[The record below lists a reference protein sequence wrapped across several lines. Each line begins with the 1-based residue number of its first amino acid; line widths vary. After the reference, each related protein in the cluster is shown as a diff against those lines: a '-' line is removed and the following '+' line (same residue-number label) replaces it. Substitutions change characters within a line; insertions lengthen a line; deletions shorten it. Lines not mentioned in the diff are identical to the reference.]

1 MAGSTFGRI
10 LTMTT
15 WGESHGAGVGV
26 VVDGCPAGL
35 SLTEEDIQKYLD
47 RRKPGQSR
55 FTTKRSESD
64 SVEILSGVFEGKT
77 TGTPI
82 AMLVR
87 NQDQHSKDYSE
98 IAGYYRPGHADY
110 TFDEKY
116 GFRDYRGGGRSSG
129 RETIARVAAGAVAAK
144 MLEGLG
150 IKVTAYTKAIG
161 PISVQPERFDLEEC
175 LRNKLYMPD
184 AVAAAG
190 AAAFLEEKMAQKDS
204 AGGIV
209 ECVISGVP
217 AGIGDPVFEKLDAN
231 LAKAICSIGAV
242 KGFEI
247 GDGFEAAKT
256 VGSVN
261 NDEFCAVGK
270 GDGWFLETAGA
281 GKIGKRTNHAGGVL
295 GGISDGSEIVFRAA
309 FKPTPSI
316 ASVQKTVNRDG
327 EEMEVTI
334 KGRHDPIIVPR
345 AVVVVEMMAAFTVAD
360 MMLAGMTSRMDRIR
374 EFYMI

>member
-1 MAGSTFGRI
+1 MAGSTFGKI

-15 WGESHGAGVGV
+15 WGESHGAGIGV

-35 SLTEEDIQKYLD
+35 LLAEEDIQKYLD

-55 FTTKRSESD
+55 YTTKRNESD
-64 SVEILSGVFEGKT
+64 SVEIMSGVFEGRT

-82 AMLVR
+82 AMMIR

-110 TFDEKY
+110 TFDKKY

-129 RETIARVAAGAVAAK
+129 RETIGRVAAGAVAAK
-144 MLEGLG
+144 ILEGLG
-150 IKVTAYTKAIG
+150 VRVTAYTKAIG
-161 PISVQPERFDLEEC
+161 NIQVQPERFDMEEC
-175 LRNKLYMPD
+175 SRNMLYMPD
-184 AVAAAG
+184 ASAAAE
-190 AAAFLEEKMAQKDS
+190 AQMFLEEKMAQMDS

-209 ECVISGVP
+209 ECVIQGVP
-217 AGIGDPVFEKLDAN
+217 AGIGEPVFEKLDAN

-256 VGSVN
+256 TGALN
-261 NDEFCAVGK
+261 NDAFCISP
-270 GDGWFLETAGA
+270 DGRV
-281 GKIGKRTNHAGGVL
+281 GKRTNHAGGIL
-295 GGISDGSEIVFRAA
+295 GGISDGTEIVFRAA

-316 ASVQKTVNRDG
+316 ASPQKTVNRDG
-327 EEMEVTI
+327 REIEISV

-360 MMLAGMTSRMDRIR
+360 MMLAGMTARMDRVR
-374 EFYMI
+374 EFYLEV